1 MDRLLYFF
9 YNYRA
14 FFTFL
19 LIQLFCA
26 WLVIE
31 NNHYQGAKF
40 FNSSNRM
47 VAGML
52 TFSNSVRD
60 FFYLRETNRI
70 LAEENSMLREQ
81 LERNKI
87 NQEFVRP
94 LLIDDSTQQMHF
106 EYISAKVVNNST
118 RKFKNFITIN
128 KGSNQGIEPGMAV
141 VSSLGVVGKVRT
153 VSPNF
158 AVITSVLHT
167 NVLVSSRIKRTGHV
181 GTTQWDG
188 YDPNMSNLKYI
199 PRHVKIQ
206 PGDTIVT
213 SGFNSVFPENI
224 MVGRIVDFSITDAA
238 VFYDIKISLSQ
249 DFDKLA
255 YVYVVKYS
263 MFEEVQMLESEIELK

>member
-52 TFSNSVRD
+52 SFSNSVSD
-60 FFYLRETNRI
+60 FFYLRETSKI
-70 LAEENSMLREQ
+70 LAEENAMLREQ
-81 LERNKI
+81 LDRNKL

-94 LLIDDSTQQMHF
+94 LLVDDSISKKHYEF
-106 EYISAKVVNNST
+106 ISAKVVNNTT

-128 KGSNQGIEPGMAV
+128 KGSNDGVEAGMAV
-141 VSSLGVVGKVRT
+141 ISSLGVVGKVKS

-158 AVITSVLHT
+158 AVVTSVLHT
-167 NVLVSSRIKRTGHV
+167 DVMVSSRIKRTGHV

-188 YDPNMSNLKYI
+188 YDPSLSYLKFI
-199 PRHVKIQ
+199 PRHVKVQ
-206 PGDTIVT
+206 PGDTIIT
-213 SGFNSVFPENI
+213 SGFNAVFPENI
-224 MVGRIVDFSITDAA
+224 MIGSIKEISITDEA
-238 VFYDIKISLSQ
+238 VFYDLKISLSQ

-255 YVYVVKYS
+255 YVYVIKYNL
-263 MFEEVQMLESEIELK
+263 FDEVQQLEEDLNL